1 MRLRTSIAVAAL
13 TLAACSAGNE
23 LPSGTTS
30 SSGDES
36 SSSAASSSAASS
48 TAASSSAASSSSAS
62 SSAASSSA
70 SSSSGAGGAGGGSSA
85 SSATAASGSSGVGGS
100 GGAGGAGPTGTLLVL
115 AGPDQA
121 AAHFTPAAGW
131 TVEGINLVFSGASLT
146 PYETGALAVGRRVSG
161 LPNENDQLMW
171 SVWKPGVG
179 FGAVAPVNTSYTI
192 GIPALGSFGFAALA
206 VWISNDNKHY
216 YAQIENGVV
225 SPTTYLPAG
234 MPQQQAFGPSAPTL
248 ATSSNSITVAVV
260 YAGADSHA
268 YHAEKN
274 GPGSQWTPSG
284 MVPGS
289 LIENTIPPV
298 AIADSTGLQIFYV
311 RQSDKRI
318 CTIKY
323 TMPQNFWG
331 AEEVLNTNAITGM
344 SPSVT
349 VTTLGDVLITWHGF
363 NNEGIYYLRGKSNA
377 WGAPVA
383 VEVPATTS
391 SRPVAVRGLAGA
403 DTELLYATGGKLKHA
418 RVNGGAAVITAT
430 PVQSTVTNVAATI
443 VP

>member
-1 MRLRTSIAVAAL
+1 MRLRTSISAAAL
-13 TLAACSAGNE
+13 TLTACSAGNE
-23 LPSGTTS
+23 LPSGATS
-30 SSGDES
+30 SSGGD
-36 SSSAASSSAASS
+36 ASSSAATSS
-48 TAASSSAASSSSAS
+48 ASSSASGASSSAS

-70 SSSSGAGGAGGGSSA
+70 SSSSSSSSSA
-85 SSATAASGSSGVGGS
+85 SSSSGVGGAGSTTASVGSSGVGGA

-121 AAHFTPAAGW
+121 AAHFTPGAGW
-131 TVEGINLVFSGASLT
+131 TVESINLIFSGASLT
-146 PYETGALAVGRRVSG
+146 PYENGALAVGRRAGG
-161 LPNENDQLMW
+161 LANENDQLMW
-171 SVWKPGVG
+171 SVWKPGIG
-179 FGAVAPVNTSYTI
+179 FGAVLPVNAGSYTI
-192 GIPALGSFGFAALA
+192 GVPAAGSFGFAGLL
-206 VWISNDNKHY
+206 VWLSNDNKHY
-216 YAQIENGVV
+216 YTQIEAGNV

-248 ATSSNSITVAVV
+248 ATSSNSTTVAVV

-274 GPGSQWTPSG
+274 GPGSQWTSSG
-284 MVPGS
+284 IVPGS
-289 LIENTIPPV
+289 TIENTIPPV
-298 AIADSTGLQIFYV
+298 ALVDSSGIQVFYV

-318 CTIKY
+318 CLMKY

-331 AEEVLNTNAITGM
+331 AEEVLHPNAITGM

-349 VTTLGDVLITWHGF
+349 VTTLGDVLVTWHGF
-363 NNEGIYYLRGKSNA
+363 NDQGIYFLRGTSGA

-391 SRPVAVRGLAGA
+391 TRPVAVRGLAGA

-418 RVNGGAAVITAT
+418 RVNGGAAVITPT
-430 PVQSTVTNVAATI
+430 PVQSNVTSVAATI